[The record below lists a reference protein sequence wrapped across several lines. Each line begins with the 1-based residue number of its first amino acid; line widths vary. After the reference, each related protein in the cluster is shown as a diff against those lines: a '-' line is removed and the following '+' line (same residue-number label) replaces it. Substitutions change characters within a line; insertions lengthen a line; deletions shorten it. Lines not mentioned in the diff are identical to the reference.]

1 MTSSELYLGRQKRKL
16 PNKELNAL
24 QFLKVEIYKIKDQTL
39 AEHLGR
45 RKSNPTKK
53 IIIPRTISSF
63 RARITQIVSTVVSNV
78 LFSSNE

>member
-1 MTSSELYLGRQKRKL
+1 MTSSESYLRRQKRKL
-16 PNKELNAL
+16 PNKELTAL
-24 QFLKVEIYKIKDQTL
+24 QFLKVGIYKIKDQTI

-53 IIIPRTISSF
+53 ITIPRTISSF

-78 LFSSNE
+78 LFRI